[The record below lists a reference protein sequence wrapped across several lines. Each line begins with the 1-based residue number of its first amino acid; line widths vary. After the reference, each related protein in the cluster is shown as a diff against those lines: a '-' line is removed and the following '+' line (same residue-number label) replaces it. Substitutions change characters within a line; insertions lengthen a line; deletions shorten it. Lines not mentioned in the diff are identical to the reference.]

1 MVIQDEIFIKYIPH
15 DEKREMIIDYAEING
30 IVDALKIADSLH
42 LDVFDVN
49 EIMIQLI
56 DEGILGE
63 YD

>member
-1 MVIQDEIFIKYIPH
+1 
-15 DEKREMIIDYAEING
+15 MIIDYAEING